1 MCAQRQVGF
10 DRLKVAVAIL
20 AVGLSTGM
28 WAQQGPTISSR
39 VNVVTL
45 FATVHDADGKVVKNL
60 TRDDFVLLEDGVPQK
75 IDYFSPESDL
85 PLTIGLLVDTSRSQ
99 TGVLDQEQRANY
111 TFLNQVLREGKDQA
125 FVVHFDMQVV
135 TDQGPTSSR
144 ASLESALNCLSIP
157 DRHGTLVYSGVKDAS
172 RDLMYQLM
180 GRKAF
185 ILLSDGVA
193 FKEHTSITTAIEYA
207 QRADTIIYPIRFSDP
222 EPLSRPVIG
231 ALLKMASEHGKQG
244 LHRMATE
251 TGGAY
256 YEVTESNSIEEIYS
270 QIEEALRNQYSIGY
284 TPGRTQPDGKYHKI
298 KLTTKFPNLTVNTR
312 AGYYAN

>member
-1 MCAQRQVGF
+1 MYARRKTGF
-10 DRLKVAVAIL
+10 DRRKVTATIL
-20 AVGLSTGM
+20 AVALSTGV
-28 WAQQGPTISSR
+28 WAQQRPAISSR

-60 TRDDFVLLEDGVPQK
+60 TRDDFVLLEDDVPQK

-85 PLTIGLLVDTSRSQ
+85 PLTMGLLVDTSRSQ
-99 TGVLDQEQRANY
+99 KGVLDQEQRASY

-125 FVVHFDMQVV
+125 LVVHFDLQVE
-135 TDQGPTSSR
+135 TLQGPTSSR
-144 ASLESALNCLSIP
+144 DDLQLALSRLSIP
-157 DRHGTLVYSGVKDAS
+157 DRDSTLVFSAVKDAS
-172 RDLMYQLM
+172 KDLMYRLM

-222 EPLSRPVIG
+222 VPLSRPVIG
-231 ALLKMASEHGKQG
+231 AILKMASEHGKQG
-244 LHRMATE
+244 LHRMARE

-256 YEVTESNSIEEIYS
+256 YEVTESHSIEEIYS

-284 TPGRTQPDGKYHKI
+284 TPGRTHPDGKYHKI
-298 KLTTKFPNLTVNTR
+298 KLTTKDPNLAVNTR